1 MIYTEGGMYAPLLH
15 ITSGNKK
22 IPTSIINATNP
33 KYTMLL
39 HASTLRPSS
48 TLIGN
53 ILNPANAKLILTPK
67 RPISCK
73 NPVSNRSGMNTK
85 ARNRFTMGPAAAI
98 FPIWDLEIWG
108 PNICTAPGAAKI
120 KFICQAI
127 RIAKS
132 SIPKLILNSAHA
144 PILLCYEFMSH
155 FMSNKGNTQ
164 SNKT

>member
-1 MIYTEGGMYAPLLH
+1 MYAPLLH

-85 ARNRFTMGPAAAI
+85 ARNKFTRGPAIFVGGIAISQLWLFWVAPIVGAIIAAI
-98 FPIWDLEIWG
+98 VWKYVFEE
-108 PNICTAPGAAKI
+108 K
-120 KFICQAI
+120 
-127 RIAKS
+127 
-132 SIPKLILNSAHA
+132 
-144 PILLCYEFMSH
+144 
-155 FMSNKGNTQ
+155 
-164 SNKT
+164 